1 MKIAVITLGC
11 PKNLVDTE
19 VMLGLLAEDGHEF
32 TADPAEAETVI
43 VSTCSFISAA
53 VQESREVIEE
63 VLALKA
69 EGSVERVV
77 VAGCLPQRYADSTWE
92 MFPGVD
98 AVVGCSDFESI
109 AEVVT
114 GVTSGRTVFA
124 VSSPDTLYDE
134 TSPRVLGT
142 PRHLAYVKIADG
154 CDNRCAYC
162 TIPSIRGTL
171 RSRKLESVT
180 REVADLVRNGVREV
194 NLIAQDTTAYGTDIA
209 SDVTLPA
216 LLSAL
221 ADTGAPWIRVLYT
234 HPAHVTDEL
243 LSVVSDLESV
253 VPYLD
258 VPIQHISDRIL
269 AAMGRHTD
277 GRYIRS
283 LFERIRRAVPGVSI
297 RSSAMV
303 GFPGETESEFQ
314 ELLEFVRAGNV
325 DYLGVFEYSPE
336 PGTSAFSLPGRVEA
350 DAATAR
356 ARAIVEA
363 MEELAESR
371 GRALVGHRT
380 EVLIDEAGSTEES
393 RPALGRTSGQAWEMD
408 GIVLVEP
415 LEDGPEAGH
424 FASVRVTGVD
434 GFDLTAE
441 LAS

>member
-19 VMLGLLAEDGHEF
+19 VMLGLLAEEGHEF
-32 TADPAEAETVI
+32 ADDPAKADTVV

-53 VQESREVIEE
+53 VQESREVIED

-69 EGSVERVV
+69 AGSIERVV
-77 VAGCLPQRYADSTWE
+77 VTGCLPQRFGDATWD

-98 AVVGCSDFESI
+98 AVVGCSDFEGI
-109 AEVVT
+109 AGVVQEVAT
-114 GVTSGRTVFA
+114 GRRVFA
-124 VSSPDTLYDE
+124 VGPPNALYDE

-162 TIPSIRGTL
+162 TIPSIRGAM
-171 RSRKLESVT
+171 RSRTMRSVT
-180 REVADLVRNGVREV
+180 REVADLVASGVREV

-209 SDVTLPA
+209 TDGGLPE

-221 ADTGAPWIRVLYT
+221 ADTGVPWIRVLYT

-243 LSVVSDLESV
+243 LSAVSGIESV

-258 VPIQHISDRIL
+258 VPIQHISDRVL
-269 AAMGRHTD
+269 AAMGRHID
-277 GRYIRS
+277 GRHIRS
-283 LFERIRRAVPGVSI
+283 LFERIRRSVPGISI

-314 ELLEFVRAGNV
+314 ELLDFVRAGNV

-336 PGTSAFSLPGRVEA
+336 PGTVAFSLPDRVEA
-350 DAATAR
+350 EVATAR

-363 MEELAESR
+363 MEEVAEER
-371 GRALVGHRT
+371 GRTLVGRRA
-380 EVLIDEAGSTEES
+380 EVLIDEAQPRGGHG
-393 RPALGRTSGQAWEMD
+393 PAVGRTSGQAWEMD
-408 GIVLVEP
+408 GIVLVQDPESG
-415 LEDGPEAGH
+415 LEEGE
-424 FASVRVTGVD
+424 FTTVRVTGVD

-441 LAS
+441 IV

>member
-19 VMLGLLAEDGHEF
+19 VMLGLLAEEGHEF
-32 TADPAEAETVI
+32 AADPAEADTVI

-53 VQESREVIEE
+53 VQESREVVED

-69 EGSVERVV
+69 RGSVERVV
-77 VAGCLPQRYADSTWE
+77 VAGCLPQRFGDTTWD

-109 AEVVT
+109 ADVVREVA
-114 GVTSGRTVFA
+114 SGRSVFA
-124 VSSPDTLYDE
+124 VSAPDALYDE

-162 TIPSIRGTL
+162 TIPSIRGTM
-171 RSRKLESVT
+171 RSRTIGSVT
-180 REVADLVRNGVREV
+180 REVAGLVESGVREV

-209 SDVTLPA
+209 PEGMLPE

-221 ADTGAPWIRVLYT
+221 ADTGVPWIRLLYT

-243 LSVVSDLESV
+243 LSAVSGLPSV

-283 LFERIRRAVPGVSI
+283 LFERIRRAVPEVSI

-303 GFPGETESEFQ
+303 GFPGETESEFR
-314 ELLEFVRAGNV
+314 ELLDFVRAGNV

-336 PGTSAFSLPGRVEA
+336 PGTAAFSLPDRVEA
-350 DAATAR
+350 DVATTR

-363 MEELAESR
+363 MEKVAGAR
-371 GRALVGHRT
+371 GRTMVGRRT
-380 EVLIDEAGSTEES
+380 QVLIDEARAGGEYG
-393 RPALGRTSGQAWEMD
+393 PAVGRTSGQAWEMD
-408 GIVLVEP
+408 GVVLV
-415 LEDGPEAGH
+415 DDPEGGVEEGD
-424 FASVRVTGVD
+424 FAAVRVTGID

-441 LAS
+441 LA

>member
-19 VMLGLLAEDGHEF
+19 VMLGLLAEEGHEF
-32 TADPAEAETVI
+32 SADPAEADTVI

-53 VQESREVIEE
+53 VQESREVIED

-69 EGSVERVV
+69 RGSVERVV
-77 VAGCLPQRYADSTWE
+77 VAGCLPQRFGDTTWD

-98 AVVGCSDFESI
+98 AVVGCSDFERI
-109 AEVVT
+109 AEVVRE
-114 GVTSGRTVFA
+114 VASGRSVFA
-124 VSSPDTLYDE
+124 VSSPDALYDE

-162 TIPSIRGTL
+162 TIPSIRGTM
-171 RSRKLESVT
+171 RSRTIGSVT
-180 REVADLVRNGVREV
+180 REVAGLVESGVREV

-209 SDVTLPA
+209 PDGMLPE

-221 ADTGAPWIRVLYT
+221 ADTGVPWIRLLYT

-243 LSVVSDLESV
+243 LSAVSGLASV

-258 VPIQHISDRIL
+258 VPIQHVSDRIL

-277 GRYIRS
+277 GRHIRS
-283 LFERIRRAVPGVSI
+283 LFERIRRAVPEVSI

-303 GFPGETESEFQ
+303 GFPGETESEFR
-314 ELLEFVRAGNV
+314 ELLDFVRAGNV

-336 PGTSAFSLPGRVEA
+336 PGTAAFSLPDRVEA
-350 DAATAR
+350 DVATTR
-356 ARAIVEA
+356 ARTIVEA
-363 MEELAESR
+363 MEEVAGAR
-371 GRALVGHRT
+371 GRAMVGRRT
-380 EVLIDEAGSTEES
+380 QVLIDEARPGGEH
-393 RPALGRTSGQAWEMD
+393 RPAVGRTSGQAWEMD
-408 GIVLVEP
+408 GIVLV
-415 LEDGPEAGH
+415 DGPDAGVEEGD
-424 FASVRVTGVD
+424 FAAVRVTGVD

-441 LAS
+441 LA